1 MVSCPE
7 EWAFGGRGGQGL
19 YVLAPPPNPIHV
31 FTHVNCP
38 PCLQTP
44 SSDFWKELRLAL
56 PRKVQY
62 RSMEGDPQTRLQ
74 DDKDPML
81 IVRSRLPEGRTLDP
95 ELDPD
100 PEGDL
105 GRLTSPTPDPEKL
118 TLSWREAAEG
128 EGAPEGTQVV
138 GTVPCSRGWL

>member
-1 MVSCPE
+1 MEAPWSAAQRSGLSGAE
-7 EWAFGGRGGQGL
+7 EAR
-19 YVLAPPPNPIHV
+19 V
-31 FTHVNCP
+31 FICWHHSPKPHSRVHTTLTAP

-81 IVRSRLPEGRTLDP
+81 IVRGRLPESRTLDP

-105 GRLTSPTPDPEKL
+105 GMSTSPTPDPKKL
-118 TLSWREAAEG
+118 SLSWREAA
-128 EGAPEGTQVV
+128 
-138 GTVPCSRGWL
+138 